1 MNKYIARIRKHLI
14 VGILAGSILLAGCTQ
29 QAPTDTGEGAAAY
42 SAEELTAIIQPF
54 VPGEAKLEAPE
65 PLWPGDGPP
74 ENQPVQLADLTG
86 DGQPE
91 VIAGYRLSQGNVGVL
106 VLRADSEGWQNVWQ
120 KENLSVGIDRLQATD
135 ITGNGRNEL
144 LIGWIGGASVGV
156 ALQILTWNGQ
166 GLNDLGSGL
175 GGYHRL
181 EVMDLPGI
189 YGPDGKQ
196 ELALWCKDTGDA
208 MMVYVVRWDG
218 PAEDTYRAYF
228 PKVVEYYQERVEKEP
243 QAKYYW
249 YYFGDAQ
256 LKAGDPAGA
265 LESVGH
271 GMELSTT
278 YPEPE
283 RFEILL
289 GRALYD
295 LGRHQEAIKVY
306 NNVLEQWDNFSP
318 SDKGTSWMAGILAQ
332 IAYYRGEAYLALGD
346 ETRAR
351 ADWQQALDWDQDWDK
366 PTKALQKLDLT
377 VAEKMISDYLA
388 ANPVDSGPESPETQK
403 RFRSTAERLMTW
415 AGQQILPGGKKIDL
429 HAIVPENWS
438 EAQGPKVL
446 FTDWTVVGENEP
458 SYPQVHGVY
467 WWANGLLHAQV
478 QLYSVDADLTKT
490 TVLFTLNKRMTR
502 WRSSMTRAPSVAAA
516 HGLCFISGSSARI
529 PGISSGARRQT
540 RYGGTATAG
549 SASPAPAWMNSLSK
563 AIPGWSG
570 TARTVFSTSPI
581 PDRTGISWT
590 PGSWMEMLTG

>member
-1 MNKYIARIRKHLI
+1 
-14 VGILAGSILLAGCTQ
+14 
-29 QAPTDTGEGAAAY
+29 
-42 SAEELTAIIQPF
+42 
-54 VPGEAKLEAPE
+54 
-65 PLWPGDGPP
+65 
-74 ENQPVQLADLTG
+74 
-86 DGQPE
+86 
-91 VIAGYRLSQGNVGVL
+91 
-106 VLRADSEGWQNVWQ
+106 
-120 KENLSVGIDRLQATD
+120 
-135 ITGNGRNEL
+135 
-144 LIGWIGGASVGV
+144 
-156 ALQILTWNGQ
+156 
-166 GLNDLGSGL
+166 
-175 GGYHRL
+175 
-181 EVMDLPGI
+181 
-189 YGPDGKQ
+189 
-196 ELALWCKDTGDA
+196 
-208 MMVYVVRWDG
+208 
-218 PAEDTYRAYF
+218 
-228 PKVVEYYQERVEKEP
+228 
-243 QAKYYW
+243 
-249 YYFGDAQ
+249 
-256 LKAGDPAGA
+256 
-265 LESVGH
+265 
-271 GMELSTT
+271 MELSTT
-278 YPEPE
+278 YPELE

-289 GRALYD
+289 DRVLYD

-306 NNVLEQWDNFSP
+306 NNVFEQWDNFSP
-318 SDKGTSWMAGILAQ
+318 SDKGTSWMAGILAP